1 MRIENTIQS
10 TIISVSGRG
19 KAFTLF
25 NIYLQ
30 SKTTLFNIYLQS
42 KTTLFNIN
50 LQSKI
55 TLFN

>member
-30 SKTTLFNIYLQS
+30 SKTTLFNI
-42 KTTLFNIN
+42 N